1 MSDEPVPGQLRHSFE
16 GAAFFE
22 QVGGTRHDD
31 QFALVRQWPS
41 ARRLSAR
48 TSASAPP
55 TIRSVGART
64 RAREA
69 PARSGR
75 PPRETTAKTRS
86 GRAAAA
92 TSAAAAPVLAPNNPS
107 GRAAS
112 EIL

>member
-31 QFALVRQWPS
+31 QFALVRQW
-41 ARRLSAR
+41 AER
-48 TSASAPP
+48 APVK
-55 TIRSVGART
+55 RQDFRVGART

-75 PPRETTAKTRS
+75 PPRETTAKTR
-86 GRAAAA
+86 
-92 TSAAAAPVLAPNNPS
+92 
-107 GRAAS
+107 
-112 EIL
+112 